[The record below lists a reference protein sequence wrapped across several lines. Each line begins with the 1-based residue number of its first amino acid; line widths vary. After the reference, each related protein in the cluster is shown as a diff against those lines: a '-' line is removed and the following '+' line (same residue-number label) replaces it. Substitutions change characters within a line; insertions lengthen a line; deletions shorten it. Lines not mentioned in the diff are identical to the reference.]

1 MALIK
6 QQTTNQ
12 AGKQTHLQL
21 QVQRQSSN
29 LNIVDEDVDGMDG
42 GV

>member
-12 AGKQTHLQL
+12 AGKQTHLQ
-21 QVQRQSSN
+21 VQRQSSN
-29 LNIVDEDVDGMDG
+29 LNVVDEDVDGMDG